1 MDLLSQG
8 RLDEASEAWTQA
20 LAIDAAATDVAQLQ
34 HGLLNQLGRADEASA
49 LLQGTVDYL
58 RQNRTPRE
66 AAEFFIGCL
75 GTLELPVDPALAL
88 ADLWAEA
95 EETDRALE
103 VLGHGLERAKSE
115 KNIPGQVR
123 IAERWIEL
131 DSHSIEIIAI
141 LAQHGA
147 EVSAGQEHR
156 DLLVGL
162 GEKRIEE
169 SDWDSAAEIFRK
181 LFEAH
186 PDDAQIQDRLIR
198 CHEGRGH
205 PDEANRLR
213 IAIAQEHLSC
223 ERWSQCQETL
233 APLVTDETT
242 DADVLKMVFRCH
254 VEMLDGKKASE
265 IGHRL
270 VDQAEAADDLQTAI
284 DLAAEVSQLRPKDTG
299 WARRLLDLQA
309 KAGRAD
315 EAIATGLGV
324 LGRLAE
330 ERHAVAVAEVLD
342 LLLTLAPNDRT
353 VRADAIQALTALED
367 HEGAKRQRLTLAAL
381 HRDAGDP
388 AAAEAIYRH
397 ILDTDATC
405 AEASEGLLELH
416 LAQGNT
422 EAAVAFLWE
431 RAAALADGDQADD
444 AVRTLRRLLELDGHH
459 TEARRRLADLL
470 RSQMRNDEAVEE
482 LATLAQQLT
491 QSGDLADALTTWEE
505 VTALR
510 PEEIPHHQALIACQL
525 SAGGGHRVAERVD
538 ALMKLLLARSSTQ
551 EALESLDRFQE
562 LDPDLPLWHRWRAE
576 IYTTMGDS
584 DKAIE
589 AFRRFSAQ
597 VESQP
602 PAAAAPEI
610 IAGADSVDLF
620 PDHTFETFVTGERNN
635 FAFAT
640 CKAVAENPAKAY
652 NPLFLYSDVG
662 LGKTHLINAIGHHAL
677 AHHPELRLLFI
688 SMEDF
693 ISGLFEAI
701 ENHRIADFRARHR
714 HVDLL
719 LIDDVQVLAGK
730 ERAQEEF
737 FHLFN
742 ALHQARRQIVISSDR
757 PPRELTHLEKRL
769 RSRFGAGVIVDI
781 QPPDQETRL
790 EILRRMA
797 PSDGEVAL
805 SEEVIRL
812 VAERC
817 TSNVRELK
825 GAVTQLVAMTSTRSQ
840 PLSSQE
846 AAGVLDQLVG
856 PSEQD

>member
-1 MDLLSQG
+1 MARAEWCEGEKDFEAALEIYRALEPWAPTDLELSSFITQLLRETGKVDEAIAICQERLQDAREAEDLAAALRWLRSMIECDSTRVDFRQEFIETAIEDGLSPELFREVMAIIDTWIEEEECGLAREALDLLVSYLPTEVSIQKRLWRIADQQGDGQAADEAAARLIELCREAGDHAEAIAFLESLPHGVDHPDNLRKLAQCQFDAGQVDTAVETLQRLADHLDSQGEFEPAEAICTRIATWQPDEPSWKARQARCRERLGDAAQALTLFEQAGMDLLSQG

-198 CHEGRGH
+198 CHEGRGD

-299 WARRLLDLQA
+299 WARRL
-309 KAGRAD
+309 
-315 EAIATGLGV
+315 
-324 LGRLAE
+324 
-330 ERHAVAVAEVLD
+330 LD

-470 RSQMRNDEAVEE
+470 RSQMRNDEAVVAH
-482 LATLAQQLT
+482 LGSQKIGDPRCATT
-491 QSGDLADALTTWEE
+491 
-505 VTALR
+505 R
-510 PEEIPHHQALIACQL
+510 P
-525 SAGGGHRVAERVD
+525 S
-538 ALMKLLLARSSTQ
+538 KSS
-551 EALESLDRFQE
+551 
-562 LDPDLPLWHRWRAE
+562 
-576 IYTTMGDS
+576 
-584 DKAIE
+584 
-589 AFRRFSAQ
+589 
-597 VESQP
+597 P
-602 PAAAAPEI
+602 PWP
-610 IAGADSVDLF
+610 
-620 PDHTFETFVTGERNN
+620 
-635 FAFAT
+635 
-640 CKAVAENPAKAY
+640 
-652 NPLFLYSDVG
+652 
-662 LGKTHLINAIGHHAL
+662 
-677 AHHPELRLLFI
+677 
-688 SMEDF
+688 
-693 ISGLFEAI
+693 
-701 ENHRIADFRARHR
+701 
-714 HVDLL
+714 
-719 LIDDVQVLAGK
+719 
-730 ERAQEEF
+730 
-737 FHLFN
+737 
-742 ALHQARRQIVISSDR
+742 SS
-757 PPRELTHLEKRL
+757 
-769 RSRFGAGVIVDI
+769 
-781 QPPDQETRL
+781 
-790 EILRRMA
+790 
-797 PSDGEVAL
+797 
-805 SEEVIRL
+805 
-812 VAERC
+812 
-817 TSNVRELK
+817 
-825 GAVTQLVAMTSTRSQ
+825 
-840 PLSSQE
+840 
-846 AAGVLDQLVG
+846 
-856 PSEQD
+856 